1 MRTIVLRVLPVLAL
15 VPFLSLPLRAQD
27 PPAPAPVAATKL
39 PVREVTAFKD
49 GHAFVVREAPLP
61 ADANGT
67 VVLDELPAPLFGT
80 FWPFATDGARLVSA
94 KAGRERVASD
104 VVAMDFR
111 QIARA
116 NAGKDATILT
126 ADKERLDGKL
136 LGVPSRQEGPSP
148 ADGDLLLLRTANGT
162 RALPLAHIR
171 ELEVRGEFTGT
182 VRHEEQK
189 ERLTLQ
195 IAGGGAGSKVGVMY
209 VQRGLRW
216 IPAYKLEL
224 DGKGRA
230 SVQFEATLVNDL
242 VDLERATVHLVIGV
256 PKFTFEGHVDPISL
270 QQAAAQVDAQVREQ
284 IRMRGDYLSNSLMTQ
299 TAGFR
304 REQQEAQEPQP
315 EVEGGASAEDLFV
328 FTVRDVT
335 LRKGERLVLPIATS
349 TLAYRDVY
357 RLDVSFGPPQE
368 VRQNLQSEQVL
379 QLARMMEAPKAR
391 HVLRL
396 TNGSDAP
403 LTTAPALVLANGRV
417 LAQAHL
423 LYTPRG
429 AETDLEINV
438 AIDVRVETEEHEV
451 GRELDALRVGNDRY
465 GRVAVAGTIE
475 LTNRKSAPIEV
486 EVTRRALGI
495 AGDVGQDG
503 TKRQLDL
510 AQAWRGVPLPA
521 WWGWWSWPYWWFQH
535 NGVAEFRWTV
545 PLAPGATTKLD
556 ASWHYF
562 WR

>member
-1 MRTIVLRVLPVLAL
+1 MNTIRLLAVLVSTSAM
-15 VPFLSLPLRAQD
+15 SASAQQPAAAT
-27 PPAPAPVAATKL
+27 PPPPPPIAATKL
-39 PVREVTAFKD
+39 PVREVTVFKD
-49 GHAFVVREAPLP
+49 GHAWVVREAPLP

-80 FWPFATDGARLVSA
+80 FWPFALDGARLTSA
-94 KAGRERVASD
+94 KAGREKVASE
-104 VVAMDFR
+104 VAATDIR

-116 NAGKDATILT
+116 NAGKDVTILT
-126 ADKERLDGKL
+126 TDKERIDGKL
-136 LGVPSRQEGPSP
+136 LGVPSRQDDTAPT
-148 ADGDLLLLRTANGT
+148 GDLLLLQTSTGT
-162 RALPLAHIR
+162 RALPLGYVR
-171 ELEVRGEFTGT
+171 DLEVRGEFTGT
-182 VRHEEQK
+182 LRHEEQK

-195 IAGGGAGSKVGVMY
+195 VAGGGAGSKVGVMY

-216 IPAYKLEL
+216 IPAYKLDL
-224 DGKGRA
+224 DGKGTA
-230 SVQFEATLVNDL
+230 AVQFEATLVNDL
-242 VDLERATVHLVIGV
+242 IDLERATVHLVIGV

-270 QQAAAQVDAQVREQ
+270 QQEAAQVSAQVREQ

-304 REQQEAQEPQP
+304 RNTPEAQEPQP
-315 EVEGGASAEDLFV
+315 EVEGGAAAEDLFV

-335 LRKGERLVLPIATS
+335 LKRGERLVLPIATS
-349 TLAYRDVY
+349 AIPYRDLY

-368 VRQNLQSEQVL
+368 VRRGLNGEQVL
-379 QLARMMEAPKAR
+379 QLATLMEAPKAR

-396 TNGSDAP
+396 RNTGDAP
-403 LTTAPALVLANGRV
+403 LTTAPALVLAGGRV

-438 AIDVRVETEEHEV
+438 AIDVRVETEEHET
-451 GRELDALRVGNDRY
+451 GREGDALRVADERY
-465 GRVAVAGTIE
+465 GRVRVAGAIE
-475 LTNRKSAPIEV
+475 LSNRKGTPIEL
-486 EVTRRALGI
+486 EVTRRELGI
-495 AGDVGQDG
+495 ADEVGQDG

-510 AQAWRGVPLPA
+510 AHAWRGTPLPA
-521 WWGWWSWPYWWFQH
+521 WWGWWSWPHWWFQH

-545 PLAPGATTKLD
+545 QLAAGASTKLD
-556 ASWHYF
+556 ASWHYL